1 MTSKPLDSLSGLIS
15 VKGSAAATV
24 PVLAK
29 SEPIR
34 GAVTPLAKVLPE
46 KSQPKGG
53 QSYWKAMTVKL
64 DRDQYVNLKIHGAK
78 LNKTSQD
85 CISEAIDLWLAAQDA
100 E

>member
-1 MTSKPLDSLSGLIS
+1 MTIKPTGSLAGLIS
-15 VKGSAAATV
+15 VKGNAVAAV
-24 PVLAK
+24 PTK
-29 SEPIR
+29 PEPY
-34 GAVTPLAKVLPE
+34 TPPPQPIAAPLPE

-64 DRDQYVNLKIHGAK
+64 GRDQYVSLKIHGAK

-85 CISEAIDLWLAAQDA
+85 CISEAIDLWLAAQNA

>member
-1 MTSKPLDSLSGLIS
+1 MASKPSDSLSGLIS

-24 PVLAK
+24 PVK
-29 SEPIR
+29 PEPIR
-34 GAVTPLAKVLPE
+34 EAVKPLAKIFPE

-78 LNKTSQD
+78 LNKTSQE

-100 E
+100 Q

>member
-1 MTSKPLDSLSGLIS
+1 MTSKPLNSLAGLIS
-15 VKGSAAATV
+15 MKGGAIAAV
-24 PVLAK
+24 PGK
-29 SEPIR
+29 PEPFT
-34 GAVTPLAKVLPE
+34 APFQALPTPLPE

-64 DRDQYVNLKIHGAK
+64 DRDQYVSLKIHGAK

-85 CISEAIDLWLAAQDA
+85 CISEAIDLWLAAQNA